1 MTKTVEKKEDTGAI
15 TAPTTIKNFKNTGE
29 VENFY
34 RFIHEN
40 KLRSEAKELIKV
52 VLKKITP
59 PKKRG
64 RKKIIH

>member
-1 MTKTVEKKEDTGAI
+1 MSKIKETNEAA
-15 TAPTTIKNFKNTGE
+15 TPAAATSIKNFKSSSE

-34 RFIHEN
+34 RFIHDN
-40 KLRSEAKELIKV
+40 KLREEAKTLVEM

-64 RKKIIH
+64 RKKSTLQ